1 MAVLPK
7 PWADSMQADSE
18 PLEDAMLYLRLDP
31 VVLGGRRDS
40 VEGSFEGKTDY
51 DAVRGNASGFE
62 WLRWRRS
69 KMESLPC

>member
-40 VEGSFEGKTDY
+40 VEGGFEGKTDH
-51 DAVRGNASGFE
+51 DALREVRADSSSGSGE
-62 WLRWRRS
+62 GLG
-69 KMESLPC
+69 